1 MTNLNNTADL
11 QNLLN
16 KVEALVLDENFR
28 KAAAKTAKQF
38 GCSLNEWNENKM
50 PIIYKM
56 AYQYIIN
63 N

>member
-1 MTNLNNTADL
+1 MTNLNNTTDL

-16 KVEALVLDENFR
+16 KVEALVLDQDFR

-56 AYQYIIN
+56 AYQYVIN

>member
-1 MTNLNNTADL
+1 MTNLNNNTDL

-16 KVEALVLDENFR
+16 KVEALVLDQDFR

-38 GCSLNEWNENKM
+38 GCSLTEWNENKM

-56 AYQYIIN
+56 AYQYVIN

>member
-1 MTNLNNTADL
+1 MKNLNNTADL

-38 GCSLNEWNENKM
+38 GCSSNEWNENKM